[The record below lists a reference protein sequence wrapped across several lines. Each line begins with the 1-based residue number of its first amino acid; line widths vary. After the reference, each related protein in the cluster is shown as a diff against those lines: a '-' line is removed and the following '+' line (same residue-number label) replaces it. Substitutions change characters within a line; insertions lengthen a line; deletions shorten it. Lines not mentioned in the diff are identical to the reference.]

1 MAEGLMA
8 EELSSSTFFDPD
20 TTRITAIRR
29 GLRRLQTAPRG
40 ITSLPFLSA
49 AEIDLLVTD
58 AQLASY
64 RTATPEIEHLGRRVH
79 QDFDVCFPAPR
90 TGAFAA
96 LADCLETCLHSAN
109 AETDFLPQGI
119 KLNDFAI
126 QRYPAGSRGIGIHRD
141 GRRYHGL
148 VIIITLAGESRLASC
163 SDRAGG
169 GKRRIDD
176 RPGRI
181 VLLTATGFDGRD
193 DESVRPLHTVDQV
206 TEGRLSL
213 GFRYEPKAT

>member
-1 MAEGLMA
+1 MADG
-8 EELSSSTFFDPD
+8 LSSRTLLEPNST
-20 TTRITAIRR
+20 RVAAIRS
-29 GLRRLQTAPRG
+29 GLHRLQQAPRG

-49 AEIDLLVTD
+49 AEIDLLIAD
-58 AQLASY
+58 AKGESY
-64 RTATPEIEHLGRRVH
+64 RTATPEIEHRGRRVY

-96 LADCLETCLHSAN
+96 LADCLETCLRSAD
-109 AETDFLPQGI
+109 AATGLLPQGI

-141 GRRYHGL
+141 GRRYHGI
-148 VIIITLAGESRLASC
+148 VIIITLAGISRLASC

-181 VLLTATGFDGRD
+181 VLLTASGFDGRD
-193 DESVRPLHTVDQV
+193 DENVRPLHTVDQI
-206 TEGRLSL
+206 TDGRLSL
-213 GFRYEPKAT
+213 GFRYEPGAT